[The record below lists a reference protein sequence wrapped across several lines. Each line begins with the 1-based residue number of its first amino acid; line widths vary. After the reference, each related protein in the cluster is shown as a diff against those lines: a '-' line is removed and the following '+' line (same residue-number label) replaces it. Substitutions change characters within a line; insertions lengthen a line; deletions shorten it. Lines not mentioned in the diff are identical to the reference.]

1 MTPAAGPIEKTVT
14 MIVRVK
20 APDWESKKNE
30 REEFIYY
37 YEDWTANDWLGIP
50 IDPFS
55 EHVEGKYTGGSWH
68 PPQGISSVMTCSYG
82 PGTSCMNGNTGLR
95 MTSLC
100 DPSLVSLLRF
110 WSSNPLR

>member
-1 MTPAAGPIEKTVT
+1 MQRFLSLVDLRKGPIEKTVT

-55 EHVEGKYTGGSWH
+55 EHVEGKYTEAITKPKLDERTGEHIENVFAAPGH
-68 PPQGISSVMTCSYG
+68 HTIS
-82 PGTSCMNGNTGLR
+82 
-95 MTSLC
+95 
-100 DPSLVSLLRF
+100 PSLR
-110 WSSNPLR
+110 RT